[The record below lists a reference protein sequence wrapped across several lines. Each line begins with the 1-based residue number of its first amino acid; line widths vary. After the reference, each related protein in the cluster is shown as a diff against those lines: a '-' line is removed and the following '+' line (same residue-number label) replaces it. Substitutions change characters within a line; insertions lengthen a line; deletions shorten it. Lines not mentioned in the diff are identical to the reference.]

1 MNSTEAAKFLGI
13 TPDAT
18 RGEIERAFTQRA
30 RMSHPDRFTGVS
42 SAQSQAAAAE
52 FIRATEARN
61 LLLRLAAERVG
72 AERGRADTGRADPGM
87 ADTTTGSAH
96 ITESLIYT
104 SATIARG
111 VPRRSGAAT
120 IWTFLLLVASVF
132 SFFGGTLPL
141 SPWNLLLLVPLDVC
155 AIAYARTSRQ
165 SALVGTLVFGAVNA
179 AVAVAIASFGSLV
192 ALEVLLAPVIA
203 LVVIGQSRRR
213 RLH

>member
-1 MNSTEAAKFLGI
+1 MNSTEAAKLLGI
-13 TPDAT
+13 ALDAT

-30 RMSHPDRFTGVS
+30 RMSHPDRFTEVT

-72 AERGRADTGRADPGM
+72 ADRGRADA
-87 ADTTTGSAH
+87 AEGSAR
-96 ITESLIYT
+96 ITESLVYT
-104 SATIARG
+104 SAPVVRG
-111 VPRRSGAAT
+111 VPRHSGAAT

-132 SFFGGTLPL
+132 SFLGGTLPL
-141 SPWNLLLLVPLDVC
+141 SPWNLLLLVPLDACV
-155 AIAYARTSRQ
+155 IAYARTSRQ

-192 ALEVLLAPVIA
+192 ALEILLAPVIA

-213 RLH
+213 RLR

>member
-1 MNSTEAAKFLGI
+1 MNSTEAAKLLGI
-13 TPDAT
+13 ALDAT

-30 RMSHPDRFTGVS
+30 RMSHPDRFTEVT

-72 AERGRADTGRADPGM
+72 TDRGRADAATGPAR
-87 ADTTTGSAH
+87 
-96 ITESLIYT
+96 ITESLVYT
-104 SATIARG
+104 SAPVARG
-111 VPRRSGAAT
+111 VPRHSGAAM
-120 IWTFLLLVASVF
+120 IWSFLLLVASVF
-132 SFFGGTLPL
+132 SFLGGTLPL

-192 ALEVLLAPVIA
+192 ALEILLAPVIA

-213 RLH
+213 RLR

>member
-1 MNSTEAAKFLGI
+1 MNSTDAARLLGV
-13 TPDAT
+13 TLDAT

-72 AERGRADTGRADPGM
+72 ADRGRADATAGPPR
-87 ADTTTGSAH
+87 
-96 ITESLIYT
+96 ITESLVYT
-104 SATIARG
+104 SAPVARG
-111 VPRRSGAAT
+111 VPRRSSAAT
-120 IWTFLLLVASVF
+120 IWSFLLLVASVF
-132 SFFGGTLPL
+132 SFLGGTLPL

-155 AIAYARTSRQ
+155 AIAFARTSRQ

-192 ALEVLLAPVIA
+192 ALEILLAPVIA
-203 LVVIGQSRRR
+203 LVVIGRSRRR
-213 RLH
+213 RLR

>member
-1 MNSTEAAKFLGI
+1 MNSTEAAKLLGI
-13 TPDAT
+13 ALDAT

-30 RMSHPDRFTGVS
+30 RMSHPDRFTEVT
-42 SAQSQAAAAE
+42 SAQSKAAAAE

-72 AERGRADTGRADPGM
+72 ADRGRADAATGPAR
-87 ADTTTGSAH
+87 
-96 ITESLIYT
+96 ITESLVYT
-104 SATIARG
+104 SAPVVRG
-111 VPRRSGAAT
+111 VPRHSGAAT
-120 IWTFLLLVASVF
+120 IWSFLLLVASVF
-132 SFFGGTLPL
+132 SFLGGTLPL

-155 AIAYARTSRQ
+155 VIAYARTSRQ

-192 ALEVLLAPVIA
+192 ALEILLAPVIA

-213 RLH
+213 RLR

>member
-1 MNSTEAAKFLGI
+1 MNSTEAAKLLGI
-13 TPDAT
+13 APDAT

-30 RMSHPDRFTGVS
+30 RMSHPDRFTEVT
-42 SAQSQAAAAE
+42 SAQSKAAAAE

-72 AERGRADTGRADPGM
+72 ADRGRADAATVPAR
-87 ADTTTGSAH
+87 
-96 ITESLIYT
+96 ITESLVYT
-104 SATIARG
+104 SAPVARG
-111 VPRRSGAAT
+111 VPRHSGAAM
-120 IWTFLLLVASVF
+120 IWSFLLLVASVF
-132 SFFGGTLPL
+132 SFLGGTLPL

-179 AVAVAIASFGSLV
+179 AVAVVIASFGSLV
-192 ALEVLLAPVIA
+192 ALEILLAPVIA

-213 RLH
+213 HLR

>member
-1 MNSTEAAKFLGI
+1 MNSTEAAKLLGI
-13 TPDAT
+13 ALDAT

-30 RMSHPDRFTGVS
+30 RMSHPDRFAGVT

-52 FIRATEARN
+52 FIRATEART

-72 AERGRADTGRADPGM
+72 ADRGRADAAAGAAR
-87 ADTTTGSAH
+87 
-96 ITESLIYT
+96 ITEPLVYT

-120 IWTFLLLVASVF
+120 IRTFLLLVASVF
-132 SFFGGTLPL
+132 SFIGGTLPL

-155 AIAYARTSRQ
+155 AVAYARTSRQ

-192 ALEVLLAPVIA
+192 ALEILLAPVIA

-213 RLH
+213 RLR

>member
-1 MNSTEAAKFLGI
+1 MNSTEAAKLLGI
-13 TPDAT
+13 ALDAT

-72 AERGRADTGRADPGM
+72 TDRGRADAATGPAR
-87 ADTTTGSAH
+87 
-96 ITESLIYT
+96 ITESLVYT
-104 SATIARG
+104 SAPVARG
-111 VPRRSGAAT
+111 VPRHSGAAT
-120 IWTFLLLVASVF
+120 IWSFLLLVASVF
-132 SFFGGTLPL
+132 GFLGGTLPL

-192 ALEVLLAPVIA
+192 ALEILLAPVIA

-213 RLH
+213 HLR

>member
-1 MNSTEAAKFLGI
+1 MNSTEAAKLLGI
-13 TPDAT
+13 ALDAT

-30 RMSHPDRFTGVS
+30 RMSHPDRFTEVT
-42 SAQSQAAAAE
+42 SAQSKAAAAE

-61 LLLRLAAERVG
+61 LLLRLAAERV
-72 AERGRADTGRADPGM
+72 ETDRGRADAATGPAR
-87 ADTTTGSAH
+87 
-96 ITESLIYT
+96 ITESLVYT
-104 SATIARG
+104 SAPVARG
-111 VPRRSGAAT
+111 VPRHSGAAM
-120 IWTFLLLVASVF
+120 IWSFLLLVASVF
-132 SFFGGTLPL
+132 SFLGGTLPL

-192 ALEVLLAPVIA
+192 ALEILLAPVIA

-213 RLH
+213 HLR

>member
-1 MNSTEAAKFLGI
+1 MNSTEAAKLLGI
-13 TPDAT
+13 ALDAT

-30 RMSHPDRFTGVS
+30 RMSHPDRFTEVT

-72 AERGRADTGRADPGM
+72 ADRGRADAATGPAR
-87 ADTTTGSAH
+87 
-96 ITESLIYT
+96 ITESLVYT
-104 SATIARG
+104 SAPVARG
-111 VPRRSGAAT
+111 VLRHSGAAM
-120 IWTFLLLVASVF
+120 IWSLLLLVASVF
-132 SFFGGTLPL
+132 SFLGGTLPL

-179 AVAVAIASFGSLV
+179 AVAVVIASFGSLV
-192 ALEVLLAPVIA
+192 ALEILLAPVIA

-213 RLH
+213 HLR

>member
-1 MNSTEAAKFLGI
+1 MNSTEAAKLLGI
-13 TPDAT
+13 ALDAT

-30 RMSHPDRFTGVS
+30 RMSHPDRFTGVT

-72 AERGRADTGRADPGM
+72 ADRGRADA
-87 ADTTTGSAH
+87 AAGSAQ
-96 ITESLIYT
+96 ITESLVYT
-104 SATIARG
+104 SAPVPRG

-120 IWTFLLLVASVF
+120 VWTFLLLVASVF
-132 SFFGGTLPL
+132 SFIGGTLPL

-155 AIAYARTSRQ
+155 AIAYARTSKQ

-192 ALEVLLAPVIA
+192 ALEILLAPVIA

-213 RLH
+213 RLR

>member
-1 MNSTEAAKFLGI
+1 MNSTEAAKLLGI
-13 TPDAT
+13 ALDAT

-30 RMSHPDRFTGVS
+30 RMSHPDRFTEVT
-42 SAQSQAAAAE
+42 SAQSKAAAAE

-61 LLLRLAAERVG
+61 LLLRLAAERLAAERVG
-72 AERGRADTGRADPGM
+72 ADRGRADAATGPAR
-87 ADTTTGSAH
+87 
-96 ITESLIYT
+96 ITESLVYT
-104 SATIARG
+104 SAPVARG
-111 VPRRSGAAT
+111 VPRHSGAAT
-120 IWTFLLLVASVF
+120 IWSFLLLVASVF
-132 SFFGGTLPL
+132 SFLGGTLPL

-192 ALEVLLAPVIA
+192 ALEILLAPVIA

-213 RLH
+213 HLR

>member
-1 MNSTEAAKFLGI
+1 MNSTEAAKLLGI
-13 TPDAT
+13 ALDAT

-30 RMSHPDRFTGVS
+30 RMSHPDRFTEVT
-42 SAQSQAAAAE
+42 SAQSKAAAAE

-72 AERGRADTGRADPGM
+72 TDRGRADAATGPAR
-87 ADTTTGSAH
+87 
-96 ITESLIYT
+96 ITESLVYT
-104 SATIARG
+104 SAPVARG
-111 VPRRSGAAT
+111 VPRHSGAAT
-120 IWTFLLLVASVF
+120 IWSFLLLVASVF
-132 SFFGGTLPL
+132 GFLGGTLPL

-192 ALEVLLAPVIA
+192 ALEILLAPVIA

-213 RLH
+213 HLR

>member
-1 MNSTEAAKFLGI
+1 MNSTEAAKLLGI

-30 RMSHPDRFTGVS
+30 RMSHPDRFTGVT

-72 AERGRADTGRADPGM
+72 ADRGRADA
-87 ADTTTGSAH
+87 AAGSAR
-96 ITESLIYT
+96 ITESLVYT
-104 SATIARG
+104 SDPVPRG
-111 VPRRSGAAT
+111 VPRRNGAAT
-120 IWTFLLLVASVF
+120 VWTFLLLVASVF
-132 SFFGGTLPL
+132 SFIGGTLPL

-192 ALEVLLAPVIA
+192 ALEILLAPVIA

-213 RLH
+213 RLR

>member
-1 MNSTEAAKFLGI
+1 MNSTEAAKLLGI
-13 TPDAT
+13 ALDAT

-30 RMSHPDRFTGVS
+30 RMSHPDRFTEVT

-61 LLLRLAAERVG
+61 LLLRLAAERLAAERVG
-72 AERGRADTGRADPGM
+72 ADRGRADAATGPAR
-87 ADTTTGSAH
+87 
-96 ITESLIYT
+96 ITESLVYT
-104 SATIARG
+104 SAPVVRG
-111 VPRRSGAAT
+111 VPRHSGAAT
-120 IWTFLLLVASVF
+120 IWSFLLLVASVF
-132 SFFGGTLPL
+132 SFLGGTLPL

-155 AIAYARTSRQ
+155 VIAYARTSRQ

-192 ALEVLLAPVIA
+192 ALEILLAPVIA

-213 RLH
+213 RLR

>member
-1 MNSTEAAKFLGI
+1 MNSTEAAKLLGI
-13 TPDAT
+13 ALDAT

-30 RMSHPDRFTGVS
+30 RMSHPDRFTEVT

-72 AERGRADTGRADPGM
+72 TDRGRADAGREDAATGPAR
-87 ADTTTGSAH
+87 
-96 ITESLIYT
+96 ITESLVYT
-104 SATIARG
+104 SAPVVRG
-111 VPRRSGAAT
+111 VPRHSGAAT
-120 IWTFLLLVASVF
+120 IWSFLLLVASVF
-132 SFFGGTLPL
+132 SFLGGTLPL

-155 AIAYARTSRQ
+155 VIAYARTSRQ

-192 ALEVLLAPVIA
+192 ALEILLAPVIA

-213 RLH
+213 RLR

>member
-1 MNSTEAAKFLGI
+1 MNSTEAARLLGI

-18 RGEIERAFTQRA
+18 RGEIERAFTQHA
-30 RMSHPDRFTGVS
+30 RMSHPDRFAGVT

-52 FIRATEARN
+52 FIRASEARN

-72 AERGRADTGRADPGM
+72 ADRGRADA
-87 ADTTTGSAH
+87 AAGSAH
-96 ITESLIYT
+96 ITESLVYT
-104 SATIARG
+104 SAPVARG

-120 IWTFLLLVASVF
+120 IWTFLLLAASVF
-132 SFFGGTLPL
+132 SFIGGTLPL
-141 SPWNLLLLVPLDVC
+141 SPWNLLFLVPLDVC

-192 ALEVLLAPVIA
+192 ALEILLAPVIA

-213 RLH
+213 RLR

>member
-1 MNSTEAAKFLGI
+1 MNSTEAAKLLGI
-13 TPDAT
+13 ALDAT

-30 RMSHPDRFTGVS
+30 RMSHPDRFTEVT

-72 AERGRADTGRADPGM
+72 TDRGRADAATGPAR
-87 ADTTTGSAH
+87 
-96 ITESLIYT
+96 ITESLVYT
-104 SATIARG
+104 SAPVARG
-111 VPRRSGAAT
+111 VPRHSGAAM
-120 IWTFLLLVASVF
+120 IWSFLLLVASVF
-132 SFFGGTLPL
+132 SFLGGTLPL

-179 AVAVAIASFGSLV
+179 AVAVVIASFGSLV
-192 ALEVLLAPVIA
+192 ALEILLAPVIA

-213 RLH
+213 NLR